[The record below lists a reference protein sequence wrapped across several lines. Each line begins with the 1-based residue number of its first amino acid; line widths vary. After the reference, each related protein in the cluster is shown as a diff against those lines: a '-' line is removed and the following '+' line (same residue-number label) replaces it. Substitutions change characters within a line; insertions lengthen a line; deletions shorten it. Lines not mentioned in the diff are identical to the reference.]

1 MQGDGLLGKE
11 TKANEIFLSS
21 PSSCN
26 DAPSSIIIL
35 LGQCE
40 ERSAAQ
46 DDSRYFGLGLFS
58 GCNEVWSCP
67 VTSLGH
73 L

>member
-11 TKANEIFLSS
+11 IKANEIFLSS
-21 PSSCN
+21 PSPCN
-26 DAPSSIIIL
+26 DALSSIIIL

-46 DDSRYFGLGLFS
+46 DDSWDILGW
-58 GCNEVWSCP
+58 GCSQHVMKCC
-67 VTSLGH
+67 H
-73 L
+73 AQ

>member
-11 TKANEIFLSS
+11 TKANEIFFSS

-46 DDSRYFGLGLFS
+46 DDSREILGW
-58 GCNEVWSCP
+58 GCSQDVMRC
-67 VTSLGH
+67 GH
-73 L
+73 AQ

>member
-26 DAPSSIIIL
+26 DALSSIIIL

-40 ERSAAQ
+40 ERSAAK
-46 DDSRYFGLGLFS
+46 DD
-58 GCNEVWSCP
+58 N
-67 VTSLGH
+67 
-73 L
+73 